1 MKQKIRLF
9 QRRTVHYLLAM
20 TYWLTKR
27 LPIQSKKVVF
37 ATYRSDR
44 LVDNFRAVY
53 DELERRDLGYESVF
67 LLKRFPQSLV
77 GQIQYVFHMMQ
88 ATYE

>member
-1 MKQKIRLF
+1 MKQKIRLL

-27 LPIQSKKVVF
+27 LQIQSKKVVF

-53 DELERRDLGYESVF
+53 DELERRDF
-67 LLKRFPQSLV
+67 CLLYTSPSPRD
-77 GQIQYVFHMMQ
+77 
-88 ATYE
+88 